1 MSARFARQISLG
13 EIGTTGQAKIEASSV
28 QAGTGDARAMS
39 VALDYLERAGVRTDE
54 DGPALDVLDAD
65 ALATL
70 AGRPELVEAAAFLVG
85 SLAATTHLAGLV
97 GIDSRVA
104 RIPSLSQSEP

>member
-13 EIGTTGQAKIEASSV
+13 EIGTTGQAQIEASV
-28 QAGTGDARAMS
+28 VRAGRGDARAMS

-54 DGPALDVLDAD
+54 GGPALDVPGAD
-65 ALATL
+65 ALTAL

-104 RIPSLSQSEP
+104 RLPPLSPSEP